1 MVENIRIVPIVDTGI
16 EQIVALWNIV
26 FKDAYLNSG
35 FPTET
40 VVGQK
45 NLFSEIDKCASFAAV
60 KDREIVGAVL
70 SFSDSNNEN
79 DSGWHTIF
87 PGWIGALFVK
97 DSCRRM
103 GVAKQLLATAEDVH
117 KRKGRLLLLAGGGEG
132 ASNLFPGIE
141 EGWSAGRSLLESA
154 EYVPVRRT
162 CYVELDLKNW
172 VEPDIISNKREALGK
187 ENIKIV
193 PMTKDLS
200 GAYLDYAINAGGDA
214 GFSKLPKD
222 LSGIFVA
229 TDGEEVIGEVHG
241 IGLGSKG
248 NGIFSGIQVLDKY
261 RNRGIGKLLLV
272 AAIKYSR
279 ELGGKIMQLWTRPMT
294 ANRFYVPIGFE
305 IAMNYDVYGKS
316 LPQDILSEDWI
327 ARFRHL

>member
-1 MVENIRIVPIVDTGI
+1 MLENIKIVPLIDVGI
-16 EQIVALWNIV
+16 EKAVSLWNIV
-26 FKDAYLNSG
+26 FKDAYLNSF
-35 FPTET
+35 FPAET

-60 KDREIVGAVL
+60 KDREVVGVVL
-70 SFSDSNNEN
+70 SFSDFKNEN

-97 DSCRRM
+97 ESCRRS
-103 GVAKQLLATAEDVH
+103 GIAKQLLATAEDVH
-117 KRKGRLLLLAGGGEG
+117 TKKGRMLLLAGGGEG

-141 EGWSAGRSLLESA
+141 EGWSAGRSLLESTGYA
-154 EYVPVRRT
+154 PVRRT

-172 VEPDIISNKREALGK
+172 VEPDVISNKREALEK

-200 GAYLDYAINAGGDA
+200 DAYLDYAASAGGDA
-214 GFSKLPKD
+214 GFSELPKN

-241 IGLGSKG
+241 IGLGLKG
-248 NGIFSGIQVLDKY
+248 NGIFTGIHVLNKY
-261 RNRGIGKLLLV
+261 RNQGIGKLLLV
-272 AAIKYSR
+272 AAILYSR
-279 ELGGKIMQLWTRPMT
+279 ELGGNIMQLWTRPMT
-294 ANRFYVPIGFE
+294 ASRFYVPIGFK
-305 IAMNYDVYGKS
+305 IAMNYDVYGKA